1 MDKISVLEEKITKT
15 LLLINSLK
23 KENEDLKYKLKDLEA
38 FKNDL
43 EKLKDKRNKAKGQ
56 VEDILETIE
65 KIQLDLKL

>member
-1 MDKISVLEEKITKT
+1 MDKISVLEEKIKKAID
-15 LLLINSLK
+15 LINNIK
-23 KENEDLKYKLKDLEA
+23 KENEDMKNKLKDLEA

-56 VEDILETIE
+56 VEEILETID